1 MIRHTRSEQVGVGP
15 FGNPFLARIN
25 IDEFSLSRA
34 FVFHIIC
41 RAVERKS
48 EKIRK
53 RTLYSG
59 QFRGVFGGGRCLLRR
74 RFRESLEVMNAVTSL
89 DMAWFLY
96 LVSRIKRL

>member
-1 MIRHTRSEQVGVGP
+1 MIRHTRSELVGVGP

-25 IDEFSLSRA
+25 IGEFNLSRA

-53 RTLYSG
+53 RRLYSG
-59 QFRGVFGGGRCLLRR
+59 QPLFGGGRCLLRR
-74 RFRESLEVMNAVTSL
+74 RFRE
-89 DMAWFLY
+89 
-96 LVSRIKRL
+96 R